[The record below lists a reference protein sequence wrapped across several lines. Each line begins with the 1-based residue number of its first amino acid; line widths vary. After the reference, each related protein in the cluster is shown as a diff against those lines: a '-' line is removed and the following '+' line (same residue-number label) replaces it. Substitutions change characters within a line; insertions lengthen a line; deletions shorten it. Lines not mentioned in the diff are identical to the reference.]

1 MKNGL
6 LLKIFAA
13 ACCAQPALFPAPSS
27 AGAGKTGGEF
37 LRIVQSPRAVAM
49 GESGAGVY
57 GDLLGSLALNPA
69 GLART
74 GYREAAFTYNSWLE
88 GITSQQAAYAHPLAG
103 GKGVLAGS
111 LYILSVP
118 SIDGYNN
125 AGAPAGGVDAGDL
138 ALGVSYARRLGGPW
152 EDNRSGLFAGGTLKY
167 AREKLDTVSAG
178 APLLDAG
185 VLWIKRLGGGVLG
198 LGLSAQSLGGGFKFD
213 SATDPAPSVYR
224 AGASYI
230 LLTGGDPVTFSLDW
244 KKPRESDSAFCAGA
258 EYQAWRVLALRAGYV
273 SGEDLG
279 GGLRFGGGVTLKML
293 QFDYSLSSYGKFGPA
308 HRFSMAYKF
317 GKPVEITRYLTWE
330 QEQARQKTERA
341 RIMIRESRY
350 YDAVLE
356 LNAALLLDS
365 GNKEALELM
374 RKARGLVEVSK

>member
-1 MKNGL
+1 MKNRTF
-6 LLKIFAA
+6 LKLIAA
-13 ACCAQPALFPAPSS
+13 ACCAPALFPAASY
-27 AGAGKTGGEF
+27 AGAGRSGGEF
-37 LRIVQSPRAVAM
+37 LRIVQSPRAVGM
-49 GESGAGVY
+49 GESGAGAH
-57 GDLLGSLALNPA
+57 GDLLGALALNPA
-69 GLART
+69 ALARS
-74 GYREAAFTYNSWLE
+74 GYKETAFTYNSWLE

-103 GKGVLAGS
+103 GKGVLAAS
-111 LYILSVP
+111 LNILSVP

-138 ALGVSYARRLGGPW
+138 AFGVSYARRLAGPW
-152 EDNRSGLFAGGTLKY
+152 EDLRSGLFAGGSVKY
-167 AREKLDTVSAG
+167 ARETLGPVKAG
-178 APLLDAG
+178 AALFDAG
-185 VLWIKRLGGGVLG
+185 ALWLKRLGSSMLG

-213 SATDPAPSVYR
+213 SVAEKAPAVYR

-230 LLTGGDPVTFSLDW
+230 MVVSGDPITLSLDW
-244 KKPRESDSAFCAGA
+244 KKPWDSGAAVCAGA
-258 EYQAWRVLALRAGYV
+258 EYQAWRVLSLRAGYI

-279 GGLRFGGGVTLKML
+279 GGLRLGGGVAIKLL

-308 HRFSMAYKF
+308 HRFGLSYKF
-317 GKPVEITRYLTWE
+317 DKPVEVTRYLTWD

-341 RIMIRESRY
+341 RLMIRESRY

-356 LNAALLLDS
+356 LNGALILDP